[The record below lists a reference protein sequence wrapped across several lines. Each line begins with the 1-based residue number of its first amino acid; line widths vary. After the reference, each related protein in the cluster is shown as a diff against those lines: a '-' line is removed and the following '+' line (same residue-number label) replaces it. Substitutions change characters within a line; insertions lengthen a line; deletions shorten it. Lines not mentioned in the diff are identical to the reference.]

1 MSCVYLV
8 LVRIIIS
15 LNYQCTTEVEPG
27 PQKLEQLD
35 RYDMRSD
42 ERRMTG
48 INGRRSR
55 IILDTC
61 AQCECATAAVSAI
74 SGDYAQSHKHSV
86 YHPPYVAFLNAYL
99 TIRISQIS

>member
-15 LNYQCTTEVEPG
+15 LNYQCTTEVDPG
-27 PQKLEQLD
+27 PQKHDQFD
-35 RYDMRSD
+35 CYDMRSD

-48 INGRRSR
+48 INGRRNR
-55 IILDTC
+55 IVMDTC
-61 AQCECATAAVSAI
+61 AQCECAAAVSAM

-86 YHPPYVAFLNAYL
+86 YHPPYVAFLNAHL
-99 TIRISQIS
+99 TIRILQIS

>member
-27 PQKLEQLD
+27 PQKQEQLD
-35 RYDMRSD
+35 CCDMRSD
-42 ERRMTG
+42 ERRMTS

-55 IILDTC
+55 IILDTY
-61 AQCECATAAVSAI
+61 AQCQCAAAAISAM

-86 YHPPYVAFLNAYL
+86 YHPPYVAFLKAHL
-99 TIRISQIS
+99 TIRILQIS